1 MRRWPTKVCAM
12 DRSALPDY
20 DVLAGLLR
28 RLREDAGLSQFE
40 VARTLGRRQPFVS
53 KYERGQRRLDLIEL
67 RRICAALDIPLAS
80 LVRRF
85 ENALRLPAAA
95 EPRARYARAGKP
107 TKKRA
112 R

>member
-1 MRRWPTKVCAM
+1 M

-20 DVLAGLLR
+20 DVLARLLR
-28 RLREDAGLSQFE
+28 RLREDAGLSQLE
-40 VARTLGRRQPFVS
+40 VARALGRRQPFVS

-67 RRICAALDIPLAS
+67 RRICAALDIPLAT

-85 ENALRLPAAA
+85 ENALRIRAAA
-95 EPRARYARAGKP
+95 EPRGRYPR
-107 TKKRA
+107 RA